1 MGFCWGVR
9 MVPICL
15 SSVTAS
21 RLPSVDASQS
31 SLLRIGLSVGLNA
44 QYSIIE
50 HMGYDVCN

>member
-1 MGFCWGVR
+1 

-50 HMGYDVCN
+50 HMGCDVCN